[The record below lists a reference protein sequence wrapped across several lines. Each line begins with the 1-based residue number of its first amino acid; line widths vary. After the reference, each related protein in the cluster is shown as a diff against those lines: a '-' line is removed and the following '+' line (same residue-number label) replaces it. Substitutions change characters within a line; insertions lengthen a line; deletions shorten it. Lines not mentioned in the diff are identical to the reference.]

1 MKEGRCF
8 ECKNTRHWANKC
20 PNNEKKYKEE
30 PKKKKMNGREL
41 HAHVQALFKEMT
53 EEDKYEF
60 IKGAEEVG
68 F

>member
-8 ECKNTRHWANKC
+8 KCKNTRHQANKC
-20 PNNEKKYKEE
+20 PDDEKKEYKE
-30 PKKKKMNGREL
+30 PKKKINRREL
-41 HAHVQALFKEMT
+41 HAHVQALFKDMT
-53 EEDKYEF
+53 EEDKDEF